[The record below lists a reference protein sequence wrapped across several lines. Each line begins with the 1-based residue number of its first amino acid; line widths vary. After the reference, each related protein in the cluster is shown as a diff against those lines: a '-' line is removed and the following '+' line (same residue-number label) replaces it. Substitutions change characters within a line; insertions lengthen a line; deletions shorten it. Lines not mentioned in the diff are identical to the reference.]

1 MRLPI
6 AIAIALAALATPALA
21 ITPGAKAPVAADV
34 WQPAPTPKGGLA
46 WSVLESTKEVQRTK
60 DGVIFSRP
68 AFPPPV
74 KALAGKR
81 VRVSGW
87 MMPLQNGATQRHF
100 VLLGYPPGCP
110 YHMHAGPTQ
119 FIEVKTA
126 EGLPVN
132 YDMVTVEGTLTLLGE
147 DESGIFYRIADARR
161 VAA

>member
-1 MRLPI
+1 MRILVPL
-6 AIAIALAALATPALA
+6 ALVLLAAPALA
-21 ITPGAKAPVAADV
+21 ITPGAKAPVADV
-34 WQPAPTPKGGLA
+34 WQPAPTPTGGLA
-46 WSVLESTKEVQRTK
+46 WAVLESTKEVQRTK
-60 DGVIFSRP
+60 DGVIYSRP

-110 YHMHAGPTQ
+110 FHMHAGPTQ

-132 YDMVTVEGTLTLLGE
+132 YEMVTVEGTLTLLGE

-161 VAA
+161 IAA